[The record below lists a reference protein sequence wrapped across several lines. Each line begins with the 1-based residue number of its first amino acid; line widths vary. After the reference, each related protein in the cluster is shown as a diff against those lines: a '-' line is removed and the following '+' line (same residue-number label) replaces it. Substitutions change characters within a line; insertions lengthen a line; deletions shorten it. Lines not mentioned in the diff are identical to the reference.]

1 MNIQLQQ
8 AYQDIW
14 NTKNWQFNLVALKA
28 SIFRSSRGGWGVS
41 RNYNN
46 HTFVLVIV
54 PTNKKSKLTTDFSE
68 VMNTGRWV
76 FHNYVD

>member
-28 SIFRSSRGGWGVS
+28 SIFRKSGGEQE
-41 RNYNN
+41 
-46 HTFVLVIV
+46 LQ
-54 PTNKKSKLTTDFSE
+54 
-68 VMNTGRWV
+68 
-76 FHNYVD
+76 